1 MSISYVLDT
10 WIHDFQFSQWFI
22 KVGIINFILK
32 IRRLRHREVKWFAQG
47 HIVDKWQSWEL
58 KTCWE
63 FNSRLY
69 SLYINKHPSDQLEI
83 YVHFYYDLFFPSF
96 PEINII
102 MKIYMYSPFL
112 LLVLH
117 YCIYTTFIKTHTIF
131 FVLSKCVWKDHMACF
146 SVTCFYLLRWTG
158 MTLKRLWIPGMMYHV
173 QVRLFLTNKLLVS
186 FY

>member
-1 MSISYVLDT
+1 MSISYVPDT

-58 KTCWE
+58 KTWE

-131 FVLSKCVWKDHMACF
+131 CTFQMCLKGPYGMFFCNLLLSFKMNRYDLETSLNSWYDVSCPSKIIF
-146 SVTCFYLLRWTG
+146 
-158 MTLKRLWIPGMMYHV
+158 
-173 QVRLFLTNKLLVS
+173 NK
-186 FY
+186 